1 MLASLK
7 IQNFRPFWHLQIERL
22 GQINLIAG
30 KNNVGKSSLLEALR
44 LYAYGGAPFLL
55 WEILATRNEIKRA
68 PHASLESDDNVGV
81 VLDRLFHGHTGN
93 AKGAE
98 TIQIGPVDS
107 GKDTLIIARERRP
120 EPGTDDFKFRESPR
134 VADAGKDSE
143 TNGLSIR
150 VGPDPVYF
158 LPLDGFWPLRN
169 RRWAR
174 SEALPA
180 KEFNC
185 FYISAEG
192 LKATEIGQLWDNI
205 TLTDLEQDILLALE
219 IVTPEAERLS
229 LVGDPMNNRERFVV
243 VKTTGQT
250 RPIPLSS
257 MGDGINRIF
266 GIMLALT
273 NAQNGILLIDEI
285 ENGIHY
291 SVQPN
296 LWAAIFNAAH
306 HLNVQ
311 VFATTHSWDC
321 ITAFQKV
328 AAEYKEKNGMLIRL
342 EAKRE
347 MTNAVLFDES
357 ELSIVSRDQIEV
369 R

>member
-7 IQNFRPFWHLQIERL
+7 IQNFRPFRHLQIDRL

-44 LYAYGGAPFLL
+44 LYAYRGAPFLL

-68 PHASLESDDNVGV
+68 PDASLESDDNVGV
-81 VLDRLFHGHTGN
+81 VLDRLFHGRNGN
-93 AKGAE
+93 EKGPE
-98 TIQIGPVDS
+98 PIQIGPIDS
-107 GKDTLIIARERRP
+107 GEDTLVIAREWLQ
-120 EPGTDDFKFRESPR
+120 EHGNENFQFRESFR
-134 VADAGKDSE
+134 AADAGKNPEPDA
-143 TNGLSIR
+143 LSIR
-150 VGPDPVYF
+150 VGPDPIYF

-169 RRWAR
+169 RRWTR

-185 FYISAEG
+185 FYISADG
-192 LKATEIGQLWDNI
+192 LKKSEIGYLWDNI
-205 TLTDLEQDILLALE
+205 ALTDLEHDILLALQ

-229 LVGDPMNNRERFVV
+229 LVGDPKNNRERFAV
-243 VKTTGQT
+243 VKTNGHT

-266 GIMLALT
+266 SIMLALT
-273 NAQNGILLIDEI
+273 NAKDGVLLIDEI

-291 SVQPN
+291 TAQPN
-296 LWAAIFNAAH
+296 LWASIFKAAH

-328 AAEYKEKNGMLIRL
+328 TAENKETDGMLIRL

-347 MTNAVLFDES
+347 MTSAVLFDES

>member
-1 MLASLK
+1 MLTSLQIK
-7 IQNFRPFWHLQIERL
+7 NFRPFRHLQIERL

-44 LYAYGGAPFLL
+44 LYAYRGAPFLL

-68 PHASLESDDNVGV
+68 PDASLESEDNVGV
-81 VLDRLFHGHTGN
+81 VLDRLFYGRNGN
-93 AKGAE
+93 EKGPE
-98 TIQIGPVDS
+98 PVQIGPSDS
-107 GKDTLIIARERRP
+107 SEDTLVITREWRP
-120 EPGTDDFKFRESPR
+120 ENGNENLQLRESSR
-134 VADAGKDSE
+134 VVEAGKSPE
-143 TNGLSIR
+143 PNVLSIR
-150 VGPDPVYF
+150 VGPAPIYF
-158 LPLDGFWPLRN
+158 LPLDGFWALRN
-169 RRWAR
+169 RRWA
-174 SEALPA
+174 SPESLPA

-185 FYISAEG
+185 FYISADG
-192 LKATEIGQLWDNI
+192 LKKTEIGYLWDNI
-205 TLTDLEQDILLALE
+205 ALTDLEQDILFALR
-219 IVTPEAERLS
+219 IIAPDIERLS
-229 LVGDPMNNRERFVV
+229 LVGDLMNNRERSAV
-243 VKTTGQT
+243 VKMKGHS
-250 RPIPLSS
+250 RPIPLNS
-257 MGDGINRIF
+257 MGDGMNRIF
-266 GIMLALT
+266 GYMLALV
-273 NAQNGILLIDEI
+273 NARDGILLIDEI

-296 LWAAIFNAAH
+296 LWASIFNAAH

-321 ITAFQKV
+321 ITSFQKV
-328 AAEYKEKNGMLIRL
+328 AAENKEKNGMLIRL